1 MSRGVRRRPQG
12 PPSHLRG
19 RASCPRRRVHVPHRA
34 CLLSPRWYPQSG
46 KRTPAEFDIGRYL
59 KAGSGAWKSYAG
71 PFEQVE
77 AATVEARIDLGKS
90 LQLLGFTQLPR
101 QGGNANGRIR
111 GYEFYV
117 SADGQQWE
125 PVVKDGRLPNNDQLQ
140 EVRFE
145 KPATGRYIRLVALSE
160 WFRQPYTTIAEFD
173 VLAAK

>member
-1 MSRGVRRRPQG
+1 M
-12 PPSHLRG
+12 
-19 RASCPRRRVHVPHRA
+19 
-34 CLLSPRWYPQSG
+34 
-46 KRTPAEFDIGRYL
+46 
-59 KAGSGAWKSYAG
+59 
-71 PFEQVE
+71 
-77 AATVEARIDLGKS
+77 VEARIDLGKS
-90 LQLLGFTQLPR
+90 LQLVGFTQLPR

-125 PVVKDGRLPNNDQLQ
+125 PVVKDGRFPNNDQLQ